1 MKVWKWGPRGLDEL
15 EVRPVPGLPSRVVRG
30 CENCSHQLTLGRD
43 VYRTK
48 GEAVRARM
56 RKLVK
61 SIGEQRRAVMKLEA
75 ELAVLA
81 QLEEARLT
89 KKRV

>member
-1 MKVWKWGPRGLDEL
+1 MKVWRWGLRGLDEL

-43 VYRTK
+43 VFKTETAAMRSRKRELLGLLT
-48 GEAVRARM
+48 RART
-56 RKLVK
+56 RV
-61 SIGEQRRAVMKLEA
+61 V
-75 ELAVLA
+75 ELQA
-81 QLEEARLT
+81 QLDLVAETEQKLRV